1 MNIFDI
7 INFVLNERSGC
18 SADGS
23 ALALGERVKT
33 VNERFDEGKCTKQ
46 GVEGAVN
53 RNAQR
58 LCDCTGRTKQLYRE
72 FTGKKIKQSGCSAD
86 GSALALGARCRRFE
100 SCHSDQELSH
110 TIAVWLGLFLCDIL
124 RRDKGAKPKM
134 SQVRILTCPFVC
146 R

>member
-33 VNERFDEGKCTKQ
+33 VNERFGEGKCTKQ
-46 GVEGAVN
+46 GVEGAVD

-58 LCDCTGRTKQLYRE
+58 LCDCTGRTKQLY
-72 FTGKKIKQSGCSAD
+72 KKLKLDNYTPCEHRHFRGGTLCFFVYD
-86 GSALALGARCRRFE
+86 EGSRSNRR
-100 SCHSDQELSH
+100 HSPS
-110 TIAVWLGLFLCDIL
+110 
-124 RRDKGAKPKM
+124 
-134 SQVRILTCPFVC
+134 
-146 R
+146 